1 MKRLL
6 NGLLHS
12 SVAWI
17 VFLPLFAY
25 AQPSAAPSSAQS
37 QQGKTSAQSP
47 HAPAIKRQI
56 PRAEA
61 VTASSDGRIHLDV
74 IVTDEKGMPVRGLT
88 TKDFTVLDNG
98 KPMPVLSF
106 HAYNAVMNQPPPPVS
121 FAIVFDTV
129 NIQFRHIA
137 YIRQQVSSF
146 LRQNGGHLTYP
157 VSLLYLTDT
166 GVKVLAQPSYDG
178 NALAATLDKAD
189 SRLRDITL
197 RAGDYGQD
205 DRYQISLELF
215 LAVVHDLERVP
226 GRKMLVWLGPGW
238 PMLTSPEWDQPSAKD
253 QRSLFNLIVSL
264 SARMREDQVA
274 VDSVAY
280 GEPDA
285 HTYFYQNYLK
295 GLRSPYQATADNLAL
310 KVLATQSGGLIVFP
324 TNDVTGGID
333 SCIQDANSYYSISFQ
348 PPHARRPNEYH
359 ALKLKVDKPK
369 VTVRTNTGYYD
380 DPQTV
385 SAP

>member
-6 NGLLHS
+6 KGLLHS
-12 SVAWI
+12 SSACI
-17 VFLPLFAY
+17 LFLPLFAF
-25 AQPSAAPSSAQS
+25 AQPAAPSGIQS
-37 QQGKTSAQSP
+37 QQGKAPAQPP
-47 HAPAIKRQI
+47 HAPVMSRQI
-56 PRAEA
+56 PRSEA

-74 IVTDEKGMPVRGLT
+74 VVTDEKGMPVRGLT
-88 TKDFTVLDNG
+88 AKDFTVLDNG
-98 KPMPVLSF
+98 KPKPILSF
-106 HAYNAVMNQPPPPVS
+106 QAYNAVVNQPPPPAS
-121 FAIVFDTV
+121 FVLVFDTV

-146 LRQNGGHLTYP
+146 LRQNGGHLGHP

-178 NALAATLDKAD
+178 NALATALDKAD

-205 DRYQISLELF
+205 NRYQISLQLF
-215 LAVVHDLERVP
+215 LAVIRDLEKIP
-226 GRKMLVWLGPGW
+226 GRKMVVWLGPGW
-238 PMLTSPEWDQPSAKD
+238 PMLTSPEWDQPSAKE
-253 QRSLFNLIVSL
+253 QRSLFNLVVSL
-264 SARMREDQVA
+264 STRMREDQIA

-285 HTYFYQNYLK
+285 HTYLYQNFIK
-295 GLRSPYQATADNLAL
+295 GLTSPYQATADNLAL
-310 KVLATQSGGLIVFP
+310 KAIATQSGGLVVFP
-324 TNDVTGGID
+324 TNDLTVGIN
-333 SCIQDANSYYSISFQ
+333 SCIQDANGYYSLSFQ

-359 ALKLKVDKPK
+359 ALKVKVDKRK

-380 DPQTV
+380 DPQAV